1 MAEEF
6 YNQEYNPAPKI
17 LNIPDCLKIYGS
29 FFSEDD
35 LVLHQDITLFDPITL
50 KRLAIPC
57 RSINCL
63 HFQAFDYES
72 YLELNKK
79 KCPCQF
85 LCPICKE
92 GANPTKIYID
102 SIWLCL
108 LRHYTKSDKI
118 RIGSDGT
125 CSIFS
130 SSKVL
135 DVICI
140 DDSDEEGGMIGY
152 DDQSKPISIAFFLN
166 QKLPKIN
173 LDISKQSN
181 ITPSM
186 VIFDDLFDCNIDDVL
201 HFVNNCKVEALQII
215 PSIGEYHAEKIVKAR
230 PFICSDFITLR
241 HDLMLKLNRL
251 KLPAA
256 QIMIEN
262 LERVVKNKIN
272 LIKIRYAEASNKF
285 QVKTNDSQFFED
297 KDRAASPAS
306 ANLSKSELKRL
317 KRLRKTAIEDD
328 NDGIFSPLKAT
339 KKERKVLKIEGNEVS
354 YPAHSE
360 SILPEGDFLLDKRK
374 KNKQPPSDLDQI
386 IQPPKL
392 SKKHKHQLDVS
403 ISSTDG
409 ISESNTSPR
418 KKSKKSKYIENESA
432 IVASLSQLIAQAD
445 PVDTIRKEVDPIAS
459 PLLSKQSASSPRTLP
474 KKIYF
479 NIDDDIALPEATK
492 SQGDS
497 SKYQKP
503 LASSEL
509 TQPSP
514 LLQSQP
520 PVTGTTVKPKRRKDE
535 TISQKDDTVAHSSA
549 PLVQTISDVM
559 EREPT
564 DAITPSLL
572 FDDDDIFGCGFIST
586 TTRSFDEAIGESVGN
601 TAEAPSTNQIETAV
615 TNTKSKKNGRNLR
628 SEHSKQSSGSRK
640 HIRFS
645 DDDSDTTTQTSS
657 SHNEY
662 SDGGPSRYQSSMVAS
677 SSSILPPERNHLPLL
692 PVFNASQPQRKSSST
707 LSLGAKAVSTSSVA
721 TNVQNFVPFSPQKQ
735 VKPAFQPNISKIATN
750 QPPPIQPQ
758 RINKVNSNQQPTS
771 KSILELMIS
780 EFATDEY

>member
-140 DDSDEEGGMIGY
+140 DDSDDEGGMTGY
-152 DDQSKPISIAFFLN
+152 DDQSKPISIAYFLN

-173 LDISKQSN
+173 LNIGKQSN

-215 PSIGEYHAEKIVKAR
+215 PSIGEYHAEKIIKAQ

-285 QVKTNDSQFFED
+285 QVKTNDSQLLED
-297 KDRAASPAS
+297 KDRAASPSS

-317 KRLRKTAIEDD
+317 KRMRKTAIEDD
-328 NDGIFSPLKAT
+328 NDEIFSPLKAT

-360 SILPEGDFLLDKRK
+360 SILPEGDFLLEKRK

-392 SKKHKHQLDVS
+392 AKKQKHQLDSS

-409 ISESNTSPR
+409 ISDSNTSPR
-418 KKSKKSKYIENESA
+418 KKSKKSKYIENEM
-432 IVASLSQLIAQAD
+432 
-445 PVDTIRKEVDPIAS
+445 
-459 PLLSKQSASSPRTLP
+459 
-474 KKIYF
+474 
-479 NIDDDIALPEATK
+479 
-492 SQGDS
+492 
-497 SKYQKP
+497 
-503 LASSEL
+503 
-509 TQPSP
+509 
-514 LLQSQP
+514 
-520 PVTGTTVKPKRRKDE
+520 KPKRRKDE
-535 TISQKDDTVAHSSA
+535 TISQKDDTVSHSPA
-549 PLVQTISDVM
+549 LVQHINEVM

-564 DAITPSLL
+564 DVITPSLL

-586 TTRSFDEAIGESVGN
+586 TTRSFDEALGESKGN
-601 TAEAPSTNQIETAV
+601 TAETPLTNQTETAV
-615 TNTKSKKNGRNLR
+615 MNTKSKKNGRNPR

-662 SDGGPSRYQSSMVAS
+662 SDGGSSHYQPSMVAS
-677 SSSILPPERNHLPLL
+677 SSSGSHTLSILPPERNHLPLL
-692 PVFNASQPQRKSSST
+692 PVFNASQPPNSQRKSSSA
-707 LSLGAKAVSTSSVA
+707 LSLGAKASSTSSVA

-735 VKPAFQPNISKIATN
+735 IKPAFQPNISKIATN
-750 QPPPIQPQ
+750 QPPSMQPQ
-758 RINKVNSNQQPTS
+758 RINKVNNSQQPTS